1 MACAVA
7 QILKMCLFSCA
18 QNLICANC
26 VYVSGTESFD
36 ANFDMFEHV
45 LSVLGRILV
54 QTYVA

>member
-45 LSVLGRILV
+45 LGRILV